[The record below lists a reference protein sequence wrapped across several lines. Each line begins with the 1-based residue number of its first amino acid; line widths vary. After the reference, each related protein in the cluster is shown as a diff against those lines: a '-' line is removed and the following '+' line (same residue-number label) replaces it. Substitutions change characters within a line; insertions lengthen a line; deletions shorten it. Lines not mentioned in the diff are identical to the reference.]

1 MDINSQVSS
10 QDKIAHTRRPRK
22 LTKSHTAATFTLPD
36 GMTYKIE
43 NIQKVKSLQ
52 VDCLKNSTYFSQHDL
67 GSSIT
72 KDAASNLISA
82 HVEHFAFNRKTK

>member
-36 GMTYKIE
+36 GMTYKIGE
-43 NIQKVKSLQ
+43 
-52 VDCLKNSTYFSQHDL
+52 
-67 GSSIT
+67 
-72 KDAASNLISA
+72 
-82 HVEHFAFNRKTK
+82 